1 MSVATLARTR
11 RAQALGR
18 KWGDCLA
25 DDDFVAL
32 PGTELAGWFPPA
44 DLERLAATW
53 EHLPRDEAVSGGVV
67 RERRYG
73 RLTATREATGEWRFA
88 ALPHRAFQ
96 QTAEHIPLHG
106 GRARMFSPIPPET
119 LTDPVLSAL
128 IALDL
133 DIISAV
139 VPRTSRFEVG
149 LHQMRVLATPGAPG
163 SPTPEGRHRDGHDFI
178 GMHLMGRVH
187 CAGGESVVHREGRPP
202 TRMTLTERLD
212 SLVVSDT
219 RITHEVTP
227 TVADG
232 ATGVRDMLLVDI
244 NER

>member
-1 MSVATLARTR
+1 MSVATLALTR
-11 RAQALGR
+11 RAQALGA
-18 KWGDCLA
+18 WGGHLA
-25 DDDFVAL
+25 GDDFVAL
-32 PGTELAGWFPPA
+32 PGSELTGWFPPA
-44 DLERLAATW
+44 DLARFAATW
-53 EHLPRDEAVSGGVV
+53 QDLSRDDTVAGGVV

-73 RLTATREATGEWRFA
+73 RLSASRGPAGEWTFS

-119 LTDPVLSAL
+119 LADPVLTAL
-128 IALDL
+128 VAVDL
-133 DIISAV
+133 AIVSAV
-139 VPRTSRFEVG
+139 VPDTSRFEVG
-149 LHQMRVLATPGAPG
+149 LHQMRVLANPGVPG
-163 SPTPEGRHRDGHDFI
+163 CPTPEGRHRDGHDFI
-178 GMHLMGRVH
+178 GMHLIGRVH
-187 CAGGESVVHREGRPP
+187 CAGGESVIHRDGLPQ
-202 TRMTLTERLD
+202 TRMTLTEPLD